1 MTMIKLY
8 DCTTAPSPRRTRMFL
23 AEKGV
28 EYENIQIDLTKGEQ
42 LSESFRKINPGCTV
56 PALVT
61 EDGDTLTENAGIS
74 AYLEALYP
82 EPALLGTTPIEKAQI
97 ATWNWRCEMA
107 GLMSAAE
114 ALRNSS
120 PNMKDRAL
128 PGPKN
133 IAQIPELAE
142 RGVMKLGWF
151 FKTLNRQL
159 SAYEFVAGNSY
170 SVADI
175 TATIAV
181 DFGRWVK
188 VYPKEDQTALL
199 TWHDRM
205 KARPN
210 YKA

>member
-1 MTMIKLY
+1 MIKLY
-8 DCTTAPSPRRTRMFL
+8 DCTPAPSPRRTRMFL
-23 AEKGV
+23 AEKGI
-28 EYENIQIDLTKGEQ
+28 EYENIQVDLKTGEQ
-42 LSESFRKINPGCTV
+42 MDEAFRKINPGCTV
-56 PALVT
+56 PAMVI
-61 EDGDTLTENAGIS
+61 EDGTVLTENDGIA

-82 EPALLGTTPIEKAQI
+82 EPPLLGTTPMEKANV
-97 ATWNWRCEMA
+97 ATWNSRCMLG

-151 FKTLNRQL
+151 FKTLNYQL
-159 SAYEFVAGNSY
+159 SANEYIAGDHY
-170 SVADI
+170 SMADI
-175 TATIAV
+175 TATVLV
-181 DFGRWVK
+181 DFASWVK
-188 VYPKEDQTALL
+188 VVPQDDQTALL
-199 TWHDRM
+199 AWHARM

-210 YKA
+210 YTA

>member
-1 MTMIKLY
+1 MIKLY

-23 AEKGV
+23 AEKGI
-28 EYENIQIDLTKGEQ
+28 EYENIQVDLTKGEQ
-42 LSESFRKINPGCTV
+42 MSEAFRKINPGCTV
-56 PALVT
+56 PAMVT
-61 EDGDTLTENAGIS
+61 EDGEVLTENAGIS

-82 EPALLGTTPIEKAQI
+82 EPALLGTTPMEKAEI
-97 ATWNWRCEMA
+97 AAWNWRCEMG

-120 PNMKDRAL
+120 PMMKDRAL

-133 IAQIPELAE
+133 IPQIPELAE
-142 RGVMKLGWF
+142 RGLMKLGWF

-159 SAYEFVAGNSY
+159 RANEYVAGRAY

-175 TATIAV
+175 TATIVV

-188 VYPKEDQTALL
+188 VVPQEDQIALIA
-199 TWHDRM
+199 WHKRM
-205 KARPN
+205 KARAN

>member
-1 MTMIKLY
+1 MMIKLY

-23 AEKGV
+23 AEKGID
-28 EYENIQIDLTKGEQ
+28 YENIQVDLTKGEQ
-42 LSESFRKINPGCTV
+42 MSESFRKINPGCTV
-56 PALVT
+56 PAMVT
-61 EDGDTLTENAGIS
+61 EDGHVLTENAGIS

-82 EPALLGTTPIEKAQI
+82 EPALLGTTPMEKAEI
-97 ATWNWRCEMA
+97 ATWNWRCEMG

-120 PNMKDRAL
+120 PAMKDRAL

-133 IAQIPELAE
+133 IPQIPELAE
-142 RGVMKLGWF
+142 RGLMKLGWF

-159 SAYEFVAGNSY
+159 TANEYVAGGGY

-175 TATIAV
+175 TATIVV

-188 VYPKEDQTALL
+188 VTPQEDQTALL
-199 TWHDRM
+199 DWHARM
-205 KARPN
+205 KERPS
-210 YKA
+210 YTA

>member
-1 MTMIKLY
+1 MIKLY

-23 AEKGV
+23 AEKGIA
-28 EYENIQIDLTKGEQ
+28 YENIQIDLKKGEQ
-42 LSESFRKINPGCTV
+42 MSPEFRKINPGCTV
-56 PALVT
+56 PAMVT
-61 EDGDTLTENAGIS
+61 EDGVTLTENAGIS

-82 EPALLGTTPIEKAQI
+82 ENPLLGTTPMEKAQI
-97 ATWNWRCEMA
+97 ATWNWRCEMG

-133 IAQIPELAE
+133 IPQIPELAE

-159 SAYEFVAGNSY
+159 TANNYVAGDSY

-175 TATIAV
+175 TATV
-181 DFGRWVK
+181 VMDFGRWVK
-188 VYPKEDQTALL
+188 VYPQEDQTALL
-199 TWHDRM
+199 AWHARM
-205 KARPN
+205 KERPSYN
-210 YKA
+210 A

>member
-1 MTMIKLY
+1 MITLY

-23 AEKGV
+23 AEKGID
-28 EYENIQIDLTKGEQ
+28 YENIQVDLRKGEQ
-42 LSESFRKINPGCTV
+42 MSESFRKINPGCTV
-56 PALVT
+56 PAMIT
-61 EDGDTLTENAGIS
+61 EDGAVLTENAGI
-74 AYLEALYP
+74 AVYLEALHP
-82 EPALLGTTPIEKAQI
+82 DPPLLGTTPMQKADI
-97 ATWNWRCEMA
+97 ATWNWRCEMG
-107 GLMSAAE
+107 GLMSVAE

-128 PGPKN
+128 PGPRN

-159 SAYEFVAGNSY
+159 SVNEYVAGDSY

-175 TATIAV
+175 TATITV
-181 DFGRWVK
+181 DFAEWVK
-188 VYPKEDQTALL
+188 VYPEEDQSALL
-199 TWHDRM
+199 AWHTRM
-205 KARPN
+205 KERAS

>member
-1 MTMIKLY
+1 MIKLY

-23 AEKGV
+23 AEKGID
-28 EYENIQIDLTKGEQ
+28 YENIQVDLTKGEQ
-42 LSESFRKINPGCTV
+42 MGEAFRNINPGCTV
-56 PALVT
+56 PAMIT
-61 EDGDTLTENAGIS
+61 EGGDVLTENAGIA

-82 EPALLGTTPIEKAQI
+82 EPPLLGTTPMEKAQI
-97 ATWNWRCEMA
+97 ATWNWRCEMG

-120 PNMKDRAL
+120 PAMKDRAL

-151 FKTLNRQL
+151 FKTMNHQL
-159 SAYEFVAGNSY
+159 SAHEYMAGETF

-175 TATIAV
+175 TATILV
-181 DFGRWVK
+181 DFARWVK
-188 VYPKEDQTALL
+188 VYPQEDQTALL
-199 TWHDRM
+199 AWHERM
-205 KARPN
+205 KARPS
-210 YKA
+210 YTA

>member
-1 MTMIKLY
+1 MIKLY

-23 AEKGV
+23 AEKGI
-28 EYENIQIDLTKGEQ
+28 EYENIQVDLTKGEQ
-42 LSESFRKINPGCTV
+42 MSESFRKINPGCTV
-56 PALVT
+56 PAMVT
-61 EDGDTLTENAGIS
+61 EDGSVLTENAGIS
-74 AYLEALYP
+74 AYLEALHP
-82 EPALLGTTPIEKAQI
+82 EPSLLGRTPIEKAEI
-97 ATWNWRCEMA
+97 ATWNWRCEMG

-120 PNMKDRAL
+120 PAMKDRAL

-133 IAQIPELAE
+133 IPQIPELAE
-142 RGVMKLGWF
+142 RGLMKLGWF

-159 SAYEFVAGNSY
+159 TVNEYVAGGDY

-175 TATIAV
+175 TATIVV

-188 VYPKEDQTALL
+188 VFPQEDQTALL
-199 TWHDRM
+199 AWHARM
-205 KARPN
+205 KERPS

>member
-1 MTMIKLY
+1 MITLY

-23 AEKGV
+23 AEKGID
-28 EYENIQIDLTKGEQ
+28 YENIQVDLRKGEQ
-42 LSESFRKINPGCTV
+42 MSESFRKINPGCTV
-56 PALVT
+56 PAMIT
-61 EDGDTLTENAGIS
+61 EDGAVLTENAGI
-74 AYLEALYP
+74 AVYLEALHP
-82 EPALLGTTPIEKAQI
+82 DPPLLGTTPMQKANI
-97 ATWNWRCEMA
+97 ATWNWRCEMG
-107 GLMSAAE
+107 GLMSVAE

-128 PGPKN
+128 PGPRN

-159 SAYEFVAGNSY
+159 SVNEYVAGDSY

-175 TATIAV
+175 TATITV
-181 DFGRWVK
+181 DFAEWVK
-188 VYPKEDQTALL
+188 VYPEEDQTALL
-199 TWHDRM
+199 AWHARM
-205 KARPN
+205 KERAS

>member
-1 MTMIKLY
+1 MMIKLY

-23 AEKGV
+23 AEKGID
-28 EYENIQIDLTKGEQ
+28 YENIQVDLTKGEQ
-42 LSESFRKINPGCTV
+42 MSESFRKINPGCTV
-56 PALVT
+56 PAMVT
-61 EDGDTLTENAGIS
+61 EDGHVLTENAGIS

-82 EPALLGTTPIEKAQI
+82 EPALLGTTPMEKAEI
-97 ATWNWRCEMA
+97 ATWNWRCEMG

-120 PNMKDRAL
+120 PAMKDRAL

-133 IAQIPELAE
+133 IPQIPELAE
-142 RGVMKLGWF
+142 RGLMKLGWF

-159 SAYEFVAGNSY
+159 TANEYVAGGGY

-175 TATIAV
+175 TATIVV

-188 VYPKEDQTALL
+188 VTPQEDQTALL
-199 TWHDRM
+199 DWHARM
-205 KARPN
+205 KERPN
-210 YKA
+210 YTA

>member
-1 MTMIKLY
+1 MIKLY

-23 AEKGV
+23 AEKSI
-28 EYENIQIDLTKGEQ
+28 EYENIQVDLTKGEQ
-42 LSESFRKINPGCTV
+42 MSEAFRKINPGCTV
-56 PALVT
+56 PAMVT
-61 EDGDTLTENAGIS
+61 EDGAVLTENAGIS
-74 AYLEALYP
+74 AYLEALHP
-82 EPALLGTTPIEKAQI
+82 EPALLGITPIEKAEI
-97 ATWNWRCEMA
+97 ATWNWRCEMG

-120 PNMKDRAL
+120 PAMKDRAL

-133 IAQIPELAE
+133 IPQIPELAE
-142 RGVMKLGWF
+142 RGLIKLGWF

-159 SAYEFVAGNSY
+159 SVNEYVAGDSY

-175 TATIAV
+175 TATIVV

-188 VYPKEDQTALL
+188 VFPQEDQTALL
-199 TWHDRM
+199 AWHARM
-205 KARPN
+205 TERPS